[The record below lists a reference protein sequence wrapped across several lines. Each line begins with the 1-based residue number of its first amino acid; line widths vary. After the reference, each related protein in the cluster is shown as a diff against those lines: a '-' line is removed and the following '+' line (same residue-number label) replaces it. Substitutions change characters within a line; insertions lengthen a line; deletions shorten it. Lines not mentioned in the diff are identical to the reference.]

1 MRERPTSTPGPSRA
15 FIPAILEPAS
25 GFADFVTGSEMI
37 PRRLEGPLLEQL
49 NRFPAVALLGPRQVG
64 KTTLARQIAQQRRG
78 LVLDLESPADRAKLQ
93 EPELFLSRHPD
104 QLLILDEV
112 QRLPGLFEVLRGV
125 IDAHRRAGRRSSQ
138 FLLLGSASV
147 ELIRQSSESLAGRIC
162 YLELSGLS
170 VLELGAEAS
179 ERLWIRG
186 GFPDSVQAPD
196 DASSS
201 IWREQFIRTYLE
213 RDIPQLGPRIPA
225 ETLRRFWTMLAHSQG
240 GLLNAA
246 ALGRSLG
253 VDGKT
258 IRHYL
263 DLLVD
268 LLLVRQLPPL
278 VANAGKR
285 LVKAPKVYIRDSGLV
300 HTLLGLDGAEAVLGH
315 PVAGASWEGFVLET
329 LLTVIPQRA
338 QASFYRT
345 AGGAEMDLVID
356 LPNGERWA
364 IEVKRSLSPVLS
376 RGFHQSRADLAAQ
389 HCFVV
394 IPREGRFPLASG
406 VEAVGLAELAALLA

>member
-1 MRERPTSTPGPSRA
+1 MAGCG
-15 FIPAILEPAS
+15 L
-25 GFADFVTGSEMI
+25 V
-37 PRRLEGPLLEQL
+37 PRRLEQAVLEQL
-49 NRFPAVALLGPRQVG
+49 DRFPAVALLGPRQVG
-64 KTTLARQIAQQRRG
+64 KTTLARQISLQRQA
-78 LVLDLESPADRAKLQ
+78 LMLDLESPADRAKLQ
-93 EPELFLSRHPD
+93 EPELFLSRYPD

-125 IDAHRRAGRRSSQ
+125 IDANRHGGRRSGQ

-225 ETLRRFWTMLAHSQG
+225 ETLRRFWTMLAHHQG

-246 ALGRSLG
+246 ALGRALG

-268 LLLVRQLPPL
+268 LLLVRQLQPL

-285 LVKAPKVYIRDSGLV
+285 LVKAPKVYVRDSGLL
-300 HTLLGLDGAEAVLGH
+300 HTLLGLDSADAVLGH

-329 LLTVIPQRA
+329 LLTVMPQRC
-338 QASFYRT
+338 QAFFYRT

-356 LPNGERWA
+356 HPGGERWA
-364 IEVKRSLSPVLS
+364 IEVKRSLTPTLS
-376 RGFHQSRADLAAQ
+376 RGFHQARVDLDPR
-389 HCFVV
+389 HSFVV
-394 IPREGRFPLASG
+394 IPREGRFPLAPG
-406 VEAVGLAELAALLA
+406 VDAVGLVELAAQVAG

>member
-1 MRERPTSTPGPSRA
+1 M
-15 FIPAILEPAS
+15 
-25 GFADFVTGSEMI
+25 
-37 PRRLEGPLLEQL
+37 
-49 NRFPAVALLGPRQVG
+49 G
-64 KTTLARQIAQQRRG
+64 KTTLARQIAQQRQA

-93 EPELFLSRHPD
+93 EPELFLNRHHD

-125 IDAHRRAGRRSSQ
+125 IDANRLSGRRSGQ

-147 ELIRQSSESLAGRIC
+147 ELIRQRSESLAGRIC
-162 YLELSGLS
+162 YLELCGLS
-170 VLELGAEAS
+170 VLELGAQAS

-225 ETLRRFWTMLAHSQG
+225 ETLRRFWTMLAHNQG

-246 ALGRSLG
+246 ALGRALG
-253 VDGKT
+253 VDGTT

-268 LLLVRQLPPL
+268 LLLVRQLQPL
-278 VANAGKR
+278 FER
-285 LVKAPKVYIRDSGLV
+285 FP
-300 HTLLGLDGAEAVLGH
+300 TLTPTPSRGGDHGDRRH
-315 PVAGASWEGFVLET
+315 PHRPVAPHPRCPDAPGSVPRDG
-329 LLTVIPQRA
+329 P
-338 QASFYRT
+338 
-345 AGGAEMDLVID
+345 GGL
-356 LPNGERWA
+356 GRR
-364 IEVKRSLSPVLS
+364 RSLLRVSS
-376 RGFHQSRADLAAQ
+376 AAQ
-389 HCFVV
+389 FHRLC
-394 IPREGRFPLASG
+394 RSAG
-406 VEAVGLAELAALLA
+406 VAR

>member
-1 MRERPTSTPGPSRA
+1 MA
-15 FIPAILEPAS
+15 NS
-25 GFADFVTGSEMI
+25 GLV
-37 PRRLEGPLLEQL
+37 PRRLEQVVLQQL
-49 NRFPAVALLGPRQVG
+49 DRFAAVALLGPRQVG
-64 KTTLARQIAQQRRG
+64 KTTLARQIAQQRG
-78 LVLDLESPADRAKLQ
+78 ALMLDLESPADRAKLQ
-93 EPELFLSRHPD
+93 EPELFLSRFGD

-125 IDAHRRAGRRSSQ
+125 IDTNRLDGRRNGQ

-170 VLELGAEAS
+170 VLELGAAAS

-186 GFPDSVQAPD
+186 GFPDSVKAPD

-201 IWREQFIRTYLE
+201 LWREQFIRTYLE

-246 ALGRSLG
+246 ALGRSLA

-268 LLLVRQLPPL
+268 LLLVRQLQPL
-278 VANAGKR
+278 LANAGKR
-285 LVKAPKVYIRDSGLV
+285 LVKAPKVYVRDSGLV
-300 HTLLGLDGAEAVLGH
+300 HTLLGLDSANAVLGH
-315 PVAGASWEGFVLET
+315 PVAGASWEGFVIET
-329 LLTVIPQRA
+329 LLTAMPQRC
-338 QASFYRT
+338 QAFFYRT

-356 LPNGERWA
+356 HPGGERWA
-364 IEVKRSLSPVLS
+364 IEVKRSLTPSLS
-376 RGFHQSRADLAAQ
+376 RGFHQARVDLEPR
-389 HCFVV
+389 HCFAV
-394 IPREGRFPLASG
+394 IPREGRFPLAPG
-406 VEAVGLAELAALLA
+406 VDAVGLAELATQISGDPP

>member
-1 MRERPTSTPGPSRA
+1 
-15 FIPAILEPAS
+15 
-25 GFADFVTGSEMI
+25 
-37 PRRLEGPLLEQL
+37 
-49 NRFPAVALLGPRQVG
+49 
-64 KTTLARQIAQQRRG
+64 
-78 LVLDLESPADRAKLQ
+78 
-93 EPELFLSRHPD
+93 
-104 QLLILDEV
+104 
-112 QRLPGLFEVLRGV
+112 
-125 IDAHRRAGRRSSQ
+125 
-138 FLLLGSASV
+138 V

-170 VLELGAEAS
+170 VLELGTAAS

-186 GFPDSVQAPD
+186 GFPDSVQASD
-196 DASSS
+196 DVSSS

-225 ETLRRFWTMLAHSQG
+225 ETLRRFWTMLAHNQG

-246 ALGRSLG
+246 ALGRALG

-268 LLLVRQLPPL
+268 LLLVRQLQPL

-285 LVKAPKVYIRDSGLV
+285 LVKAPKVFVRDSGLV
-300 HTLLGLDGAEAVLGH
+300 HTLLGLDSADAVLGH

-329 LLTVIPQRA
+329 LLTLTPQRS
-338 QASFYRT
+338 QAFFYRT

-356 LPNGERWA
+356 HPGGERWA
-364 IEVKRSLSPVLS
+364 IAVKRSLTPTLS
-376 RGFHQSRADLAAQ
+376 RGFHQAHADLNP
-389 HCFVV
+389 HHSFVV
-394 IPREGRFPLASG
+394 IPCEGRFPLAPG
-406 VEAVGLAELAALLA
+406 VDAVGLAELAAQVAG

>member
-1 MRERPTSTPGPSRA
+1 M
-15 FIPAILEPAS
+15 
-25 GFADFVTGSEMI
+25 ADFGLV
-37 PRRLEGPLLEQL
+37 PRRLEQPVLQQL
-49 NRFPAVALLGPRQVG
+49 DRFPAVALLGPRQVG
-64 KTTLARQIAQQRRG
+64 KTTLARQIAQQRG
-78 LVLDLESPADRAKLQ
+78 ALMLDLESPADRAKLQ
-93 EPELFLSRHPD
+93 EPELFLSRFGD

-125 IDAHRRAGRRSSQ
+125 IDAHRLDGRRNGQ

-162 YLELSGLS
+162 YLELGGLS
-170 VLELGAEAS
+170 VLELGAAAS

-201 IWREQFIRTYLE
+201 LWREQFIRTYLE
-213 RDIPQLGPRIPA
+213 RDIPQMGPRIPA
-225 ETLRRFWTMLAHSQG
+225 ETLRRFWTMLAHNQG

-246 ALGRSLG
+246 ALGRSLA

-268 LLLVRQLPPL
+268 LLLVRQLQPL
-278 VANAGKR
+278 LANAGKR
-285 LVKAPKVYIRDSGLV
+285 LVKAPKVYVRDSGLV
-300 HTLLGLDGAEAVLGH
+300 HTLLGLDSANAVLGH
-315 PVAGASWEGFVLET
+315 PVAGASWEGFVIET
-329 LLTVIPQRA
+329 LLTAMPQRC
-338 QASFYRT
+338 QAFFYRT

-356 LPNGERWA
+356 HPGGERWA
-364 IEVKRSLSPVLS
+364 IEVKRSLTPTLS
-376 RGFHQSRADLAAQ
+376 RGFHQARVDLEPR

-394 IPREGRFPLASG
+394 IPREGRFPLAPG
-406 VEAVGLAELAALLA
+406 VDAVGLAELATQISGDPP

>member
-1 MRERPTSTPGPSRA
+1 MS
-15 FIPAILEPAS
+15 AS
-25 GFADFVTGSEMI
+25 GLVSRRIEGSV
-37 PRRLEGPLLEQL
+37 LEQL
-49 NRFPAVALLGPRQVG
+49 ARFSAVALLGPRQVG
-64 KTTLARQIAQQRRG
+64 KTTLARQIALQCHG
-78 LVLDLESPADRAKLQ
+78 LMLDLESPADRARLQ
-93 EPELFLSRHPD
+93 EPELFLSRHHD

-125 IDAHRRAGRRSSQ
+125 IDTNRFTGRRNGQ

-147 ELIRQSSESLAGRIC
+147 DLIRQSSESLAGRIC
-162 YLELSGLS
+162 YLELGGFS
-170 VLELGAEAS
+170 VLELGAEAW

-186 GFPDSVQAPD
+186 GFPDSVQAAD

-225 ETLRRFWTMLAHSQG
+225 ETLRRFWTMLAHNQG

-246 ALGRSLG
+246 SLGRSLG

-268 LLLVRQLPPL
+268 LLLVRQLQPL

-285 LVKAPKVYIRDSGLV
+285 LVKAPKIYVRDSGLV
-300 HTLLGLDGAEAVLGH
+300 HTLLGLDSADAVLGH

-329 LLTVIPQRA
+329 LLTLIPRRH
-338 QASFYRT
+338 QAFFYRT

-356 LPNGERWA
+356 EPGGRRWA
-364 IEVKRSLSPVLS
+364 IEIKRSLTPTLS
-376 RGFHQSRADLAAQ
+376 RGFHQARVDLQPQ

-394 IPREGRFPLASG
+394 IPREGRFPLAPG
-406 VEAVGLAELAALLA
+406 VEAVGLAELAALLAA

>member
-1 MRERPTSTPGPSRA
+1 M
-15 FIPAILEPAS
+15 
-25 GFADFVTGSEMI
+25 
-37 PRRLEGPLLEQL
+37 
-49 NRFPAVALLGPRQVG
+49 
-64 KTTLARQIAQQRRG
+64 
-78 LVLDLESPADRAKLQ
+78 LDLESPADRAKLQ
-93 EPELFLSRHPD
+93 EPELFLSHYPD

-112 QRLPGLFEVLRGV
+112 QHLPGLFEALRGV
-125 IDAHRRAGRRSSQ
+125 IDANRYGGRRTGQ
-138 FLLLGSASV
+138 FFLLGSASV

-225 ETLRRFWTMLAHSQG
+225 ETLRRFWTMLAHNQG

-246 ALGRSLG
+246 ALGRALG

-268 LLLVRQLPPL
+268 LLLVRQLQPL

-285 LVKAPKVYIRDSGLV
+285 LVKAPKIYVRDSGLV
-300 HTLLGLDGAEAVLGH
+300 HTLLGLDSADSVLGH

-329 LLTVIPQRA
+329 LLTVMPQRC
-338 QASFYRT
+338 QAFFYRT

-356 LPNGERWA
+356 HPGGERWA
-364 IEVKRSLSPVLS
+364 IEVKRSLTPTLS
-376 RGFHQSRADLAAQ
+376 RGFHQARADLNPC

-394 IPREGRFPLASG
+394 IPREGRFPLAPG
-406 VEAVGLAELAALLA
+406 VDAMGLAELTAQVAG